1 MTTAIQQDY
10 RIMTKYSIRFFGAA
24 SALTAGILLAGV
36 LAFGFPKQEAAPSV
50 GSPAKAAATKDAK
63 SVATRPAHSKAVAKA
78 ATPQLSS
85 LTILPNSI
93 HLSGPN
99 AVQRVVVE
107 GTFSDGH
114 QEDLTDKAK
123 LSAFSS
129 DIAHVSE
136 NGFVAPVADG
146 KTTLRAAVGALQ
158 ATAMVVVKGAT
169 APFEWS
175 FRNHVLPVMTKMGC
189 NSGAC
194 HGALA
199 GKGGFKL
206 TLRGYDPDLDY
217 QTMTRGALARRTV
230 RMEPARSLILLKPT
244 LAVAHGGGRR
254 FPVESPEYKV
264 MSEWIAAGMPAPQAS
279 DPRIQS
285 LEVLPREIPLAPGAE
300 QQILVTA
307 RFSDGHSEDVTRWTK
322 YSSTDESVAS
332 VDDAGRVKM
341 RGHGE
346 AAITI
351 YYLGLVSFARLRV
364 PFPAEIDAQ
373 VFRTARSNN
382 YIDALV
388 LKKLEQLRI
397 PPSGNSTDAD
407 FIRRAYL
414 DAAGILPTPAEV
426 ESFFA
431 GKSPDKRT
439 KLIDRI
445 LERPE
450 FVDYWAYKWSDLL
463 LVSSRRLSKTDMWT
477 YYNWIRESV
486 AANKPWDQF
495 VREVITAS
503 GNARENGAVNYY
515 LIHREPIDIV
525 ENTTQAFM
533 GTSITCARCHN
544 HPLEKWTQMDYYGM
558 LNQFARVRIKTASG
572 QRVGGVFEEASVY
585 SSPTGEINH
594 PRLGRPMPPKP
605 LDAPALALDSPED
618 RREYYAQWLTS
629 RENPYFARAIVNRVW
644 KNFMGRGLVEAVDD
658 LRMTNPSSNDELF
671 NAVVVDFKDSGFD
684 VKKLIRTIMLSAT
697 YQASSRPNEQ
707 NAQDEKYFSHYFLR
721 RLPAEVLLDALSQV
735 TQSPQPFK
743 GFPLGMRAMQLPDV
757 QVDSYFLT
765 AFGRP
770 SREQTRESERTAEP
784 SITQALHIINGDTLN
799 AKLRAPDGTVA
810 MLMKLGLSDER
821 TVEYLFLSAFGR
833 LPNEEER
840 STMTSAL
847 RSAREEKLAGGA
859 PNDPYR
865 EALEDMLWAM
875 VTSKEFIFNH

>member
-1 MTTAIQQDY
+1 
-10 RIMTKYSIRFFGAA
+10 MTKTSILRG
-24 SALTAGILLAGV
+24 ALTAVLSASFLVAGV
-36 LAFGFPKQEAAPSV
+36 LVFGFESQQAAPAKPSAMQPAPKGPKTV
-50 GSPAKAAATKDAK
+50 AAHAARPKAGSKAANSRLVSLAIL
-63 SVATRPAHSKAVAKA
+63 PASI
-78 ATPQLSS
+78 S
-85 LTILPNSI
+85 LT
-93 HLSGPN
+93 GPN
-99 AVQRVVVE
+99 ATQRVVVE
-107 GTFSDGH
+107 GSFSDGH
-114 QEDLTDKAK
+114 QEDLTSKSK
-123 LSAFSS
+123 VTSS
-129 DIAHVSE
+129 NPEYARVNDS
-136 NGFVAPVADG
+136 GFIEPVADG
-146 KTTLRAAVGALQ
+146 KSTLRASGGALP
-158 ATAMVVVKGAT
+158 ATAPVEVQGTK

-206 TLRGYDPDLDY
+206 TLRGYDPNLDY
-217 QTMTRGALARRTV
+217 LTMTRGALARRTV
-230 RMEPARSLILLKPT
+230 RLEPARSLVLLKPT

-264 MSEWIAAGMPAPQAS
+264 MSEWIAAGMPPPRKD
-279 DPRIQS
+279 DPRIQK
-285 LEVLPREIPLAPGAE
+285 LEITPSDVPLAPGAE

-307 RFSDGHSEDVTRWTK
+307 TFSDGHSEDVTRWTK
-322 YSSTDESVAS
+322 YSSGDESVAS

-346 AAITI
+346 VAITV

-364 PFPAEIDAQ
+364 PFPAEFDPSA
-373 VFRTARSNN
+373 FRTARSNN
-382 YIDALV
+382 YIDTLV

-397 PPSGNSTDAD
+397 PPSGDSTDAE

-414 DAAGILPTPAEV
+414 DAAGILPTPADV
-426 ESFFA
+426 ESFLA
-431 GKSPDKRT
+431 DNSPDKRAR
-439 KLIDRI
+439 LIDRI

-463 LVSSRRLSKTDMWT
+463 LVSSRRLSKPDMWT
-477 YYNWIRESV
+477 YYNWIRASV
-486 AANKPWDQF
+486 AANKPWDLF

-503 GNARENGAVNYY
+503 GSARENGAVNYY

-525 ENTTQAFM
+525 ENTTQAFL

-558 LNQFARVRIKTASG
+558 LNQFSRVRIKTAAA

-585 SSPTGEINH
+585 SSATGEINH
-594 PRLGRPMPPKP
+594 PRLGRPLPPKP
-605 LDAPALALDSPED
+605 LDAPALDLDSPED
-618 RREYYAQWLTS
+618 RRAYYAQWVTS
-629 RENPYFARAIVNRVW
+629 PQNPYFARALVNRVW

-658 LRMTNPSSNDELF
+658 LRMTNPPSNGELF
-671 NAVVVDFKDSGFD
+671 DAVVADVTRNGFD
-684 VKKLIRTIMLSAT
+684 VKKLIRTIMMTAT
-697 YQASSRPNEQ
+697 YQASSRPNEH

-735 TQSPQPFK
+735 TQSPQKFT
-743 GFPLGMRAMQLPDV
+743 GFPMGMRAMQLPDV

-770 SREQTRESERTAEP
+770 PREQTRESDRTAEP

-799 AKLRAPDGTVA
+799 AKLRSPDGAVA

-821 TVEYLFLSAFGR
+821 TVEYLFLSAFSR
-833 LPNEEER
+833 LPNAEEKQL
-840 STMTSAL
+840 MTTAL
-847 RSAREEKLAGGA
+847 RTAREARRAGA
-859 PNDPYR
+859 PGDDPHR
-865 EALEDMLWAM
+865 DALEDMLWAM